1 MLWGHKRHKYFS
13 NLYWIS
19 IMNFACCQ
27 EYFSFGTNIYK
38 IKTYVICRLRKSACF
53 CTDVG
58 ALCWGGTC
66 GCVVLCYFHN
76 NTTKWIYLVCTVSC
90 ISIKWKSCKGEARQQ
105 LCGQLSF
112 LSIVCFEMNIF
123 YYYYY
128 RSGCWIRT

>member
-1 MLWGHKRHKYFS
+1 MLLGSKRHMYSTS
-13 NLYWIS
+13 NLYCI
-19 IMNFACCQ
+19 II
-27 EYFSFGTNIYK
+27 YFLLVLDQILK
-38 IKTYVICRLRKSACF
+38 KMKTYVICRLRKSACF